1 MKNLKIIIIFILIVS
16 VIGVFLNFMLNS
28 KIKMQMNS
36 PFISEGLLNSRLI
49 PQYFYMALYLLTCG
63 YSIITLIR
71 KKYSKSIMLLLIILI
86 VTSFVF
92 EVSIKNFIL
101 EKLR

>member
-36 PFISEGLLNSRLI
+36 PFISKSILDSRLL
-49 PQYFYMALYLLTCG
+49 PQYFYMALYLLTGG
-63 YSIITLIR
+63 YSIITLIK